1 MNPLQLLPP
10 EPAHQAAIWALRHL
24 PRALQ
29 TGFAAP
35 VVDPRLSSQLWGL
48 DFPNPLGMAAGFDKH
63 VEAYNALFGLG
74 FGFVEVGSIT
84 PEPQPGNPKPRVFRL
99 RADQAVINRY
109 GFNSKGLDGA
119 RDRLRAKPAQG
130 VLGIN
135 LGKNKWT
142 EEAAPDY
149 CAGIRELG
157 PHAAYLVANVSS
169 PNTPGLRA
177 EQRQDRLRPLIVAC
191 QEARDALATRP
202 PLLVKIA
209 PDLEPEDLEAVA
221 DLALGLGLDGL
232 IVSNTTLARP
242 ASLSGAAKSEAGGL
256 SGLPLFERSTEV
268 LRQVA
273 RLTRGQVPL
282 IGVGGIHDA
291 ASAYVKIKAGASL
304 LQVYTALTYQGP
316 RLVPTILSGLLALME
331 RDGLTQI
338 SEAIGQEV

>member
-10 EPAHQAAIWALRHL
+10 ETAHQAAIWTLRHV
-24 PRALQ
+24 PSALQ
-29 TGFAAP
+29 KSVAAR
-35 VVDPRLSSQLWGL
+35 VEDRRLASSLWGL
-48 DFPNPLGMAAGFDKH
+48 HFPNPLGMAAGFDKH
-63 VEAYNALFGLG
+63 AEAYNALFALG

-99 RADQAVINRY
+99 RENQAVINRY
-109 GFNSKGLDGA
+109 GFNSKGLA
-119 RDRLRAKPAQG
+119 PALNRLQKVPAQG
-130 VLGIN
+130 VLGVN

-149 CAGIRELG
+149 CAGIKALG

-191 QEARDALATRP
+191 QQERDALPNRP

-221 DLALGLGLDGL
+221 DLALDLGLDGL

-242 ASLSGAAKSEAGGL
+242 DSLQGAAKREAGGL

-273 RLTRGQVPL
+273 RLTKGQVPL
-282 IGVGGIHDA
+282 VGVGGIHDA
-291 ASAYVKIKAGASL
+291 QSAYAKLKAGASL
-304 LQVYTALTYQGP
+304 LQVYTALTYGGP
-316 RLVPTILSGLLALME
+316 GLIADILNGLVALME

-338 SEAIGQEV
+338 TQAVGQEV

>member
-10 EPAHQAAIWALRHL
+10 EPAHQTAIWALRNL
-24 PRALQ
+24 PRSLQ
-29 TGFAAP
+29 TGFTP
-35 VVDPRLSSQLWGL
+35 SVSDPRLASQVWGL

-63 VEAYNALFGLG
+63 AEAYNALFGLG

-84 PEPQPGNPKPRVFRL
+84 PEAQPGNPKPRVFRL
-99 RADQAVINRY
+99 REDQAVINRY
-109 GFNSKGLDGA
+109 GFNSKGIASALG
-119 RDRLRAKPAQG
+119 RLQSMPAQG
-130 VLGIN
+130 VLGVN

-149 CAGIRELG
+149 CAGIKALG

-191 QEARDALATRP
+191 QEARDGLANRP

-221 DLALGLGLDGL
+221 DLALSLRLDGL

-242 ASLSGAAKSEAGGL
+242 ETLRGAAKDEVGGL
-256 SGLPLFERSTEV
+256 SGLPLLDRSTQV

-273 RLTRGQVPL
+273 RLTKGQVPL
-282 IGVGGIHDA
+282 VGVGGIHDA
-291 ASAYVKIKAGASL
+291 DSAYTKLKAGASL

-316 RLVPTILSGLLALME
+316 GLVPKILNGLLALLE
-331 RDGLTQI
+331 RDGLNQI
-338 SEAIGQEV
+338 SQAIGQEV